1 MATTREEPAA
11 RAAGYQLEGT
21 LLEVC
26 SCDVLCPCWIG
37 EDPDGGTCDSVVAYN
52 LDKGTIRGVDV
63 SGLTLVSAV
72 NIPGNILEGNW
83 RQLMLIDDR
92 ATEEQAD
99 AMLDAFSG
107 KLGGP
112 LADLAR
118 LVGEVVAVERAPISH
133 EIVDG
138 AGTLS
143 VGDKIECAILYTR
156 TRDLTAA
163 PRRSTTR
170 SSQRCPAPPR
180 TSRWRTA
187 RGSTSPSTVINGRT
201 RRRTRSSPT
210 GSSTSRASNRCR
222 VAFAGHRGHRGRLG
236 RRASGPGGRR
246 GDAAALPR
254 PDRGRAGA
262 PRQASRCSSSPGRS

>member
-1 MATTREEPAA
+1 MATTQDDAA
-11 RAAGYQLEGT
+11 VRAAGYQLEGT

-37 EDPDGGTCDSVVAYN
+37 EDPDGGTCDSFLAYN

-63 SGLTLVSAV
+63 SGLTLVSVV
-72 NIPGNILEGNW
+72 NIPGNVLQGNL

-112 LADLAR
+112 LADLAA

-138 AGTLS
+138 AGTLT
-143 VGDKIECAILYTR
+143 VGDKIECKTHAFKGP
-156 TRDLTAA
+156 DG
-163 PRRSTTR
+163 STTTLNNTIF
-170 SSQRCPAPPR
+170 STVPGSPAYVAMADSQRIDIPEHGFQWSYEKKNAIQ
-180 TSRWRTA
+180 SDWKLD
-187 RGSTSPSTVINGRT
+187 
-201 RRRTRSSPT
+201 
-210 GSSTSRASNRCR
+210 
-222 VAFAGHRGHRGRLG
+222 FAGE
-236 RRASGPGGRR
+236 
-246 GDAAALPR
+246 
-254 PDRGRAGA
+254 
-262 PRQASRCSSSPGRS
+262 

>member
-1 MATTREEPAA
+1 M
-11 RAAGYQLEGT
+11 
-21 LLEVC
+21 
-26 SCDVLCPCWIG
+26 
-37 EDPDGGTCDSVVAYN
+37 
-52 LDKGTIRGVDV
+52 

-143 VGDKIECAILYTR
+143 VGDRIECAIHPYKGP
-156 TRDLTAA
+156 DG
-163 PRRSTTR
+163 STTTLNN
-170 SSQRCPAPPR
+170 SIFSTVPGSPAYVAVADSQRIDIPEHGYQWSYEKKNAIQ
-180 TSRWRTA
+180 SDWKLD
-187 RGSTSPSTVINGRT
+187 
-201 RRRTRSSPT
+201 
-210 GSSTSRASNRCR
+210 
-222 VAFAGHRGHRGRLG
+222 FAGE
-236 RRASGPGGRR
+236 
-246 GDAAALPR
+246 
-254 PDRGRAGA
+254 
-262 PRQASRCSSSPGRS
+262 